1 MSEAYGLSLGYTAVL
16 DLVKSISALTS
27 MPTDEG
33 GKAVNIV
40 ISFLICI
47 SESEPGKDSN
57 TGVGCIVDS
66 MWVGLHATLTLLLG
80 VSTTTQSNGMYI
92 KFLLK

>member
-33 GKAVNIV
+33 G
-40 ISFLICI
+40 ISCDYYYFL
-47 SESEPGKDSN
+47 PN
-57 TGVGCIVDS
+57 
-66 MWVGLHATLTLLLG
+66 LHFR
-80 VSTTTQSNGMYI
+80 I
-92 KFLLK
+92 